1 MPKLITFKLNT
12 SAIPNFDK
20 MTEQEQAYAKANSIF
35 IVGPY
40 SVSFEKA
47 YACVNSGYYKKQN
60 QELLNRYHI
69 LTGSC
74 LIIATVSGGTKV
86 TEEELKFLCF
96 NETYTSIIT
105 EVRNGC
111 VTIEASDGTTYD
123 ADTLQGWAMEGSGG
137 GGDASYGVIRY

>member
-20 MTEQEQAYAKANSIF
+20 MSEEEQAQAKANSIF

-60 QELLNRYHI
+60 RELLNRYHI

-86 TEEELKFLCF
+86 TEEELKFLCI
-96 NETYTSIIT
+96 NETYTSIVT

-111 VTIEASDGTTYD
+111 VTIEANDGTIYD
-123 ADTLQGWAMEGSGG
+123 ADTLQEWATEGSGG
-137 GGDASYGVIRY
+137 SLDAPYIRY